1 MNAVRAAVRSTC
13 CASDFFVR
21 TRLNMQNDLQDRFAR
36 VLAELSAILIQDT
49 KAPGAS
55 APDGRPGG
63 MRGRAGNEIGPV
75 GRAPSLRSSRRN
87 GTEVHLGGGTG
98 AQMQKPLARGAR
110 GAELGNIARLLV
122 LR

>member
-1 MNAVRAAVRSTC
+1 
-13 CASDFFVR
+13 
-21 TRLNMQNDLQDRFAR
+21 MQNDLQDRFAR

-75 GRAPSLRSSRRN
+75 ERHLPKDFRSSRRD
-87 GTEVHLGGGTG
+87 GTVVHFGCGTV
-98 AQMQKPLARGAR
+98 AEMQKPLAKRC
-110 GAELGNIARLLV
+110 
-122 LR
+122 